1 MRAVF
6 LCPVM
11 CQLVALWAGVSR
23 CPRTYSGRR
32 PCPRTVGA
40 HRRLF
45 DGRPRTGPDSG
56 VFRLDRRRSVALTGA
71 SAIALMARRPSATR
85 GRRRLSM
92 PVWERRAPCRHVGA
106 LANEAVAPSGPVW
119 RRLTRGASLGERRHG
134 ERLGSGR
141 VPSRGHRRPP
151 VRLRRRFVPP
161 GNRGFRS
168 GCHICLPGSDIRIE
182 GRKHVTRPGPVTACR
197 VGGVIDDSSGDWGNR
212 ARRLA
217 RG

>member
-92 PVWERRAPCRHVGA
+92 PVWERRAPCRPVGA
-106 LANEAVAPSGPVW
+106 LANEAVAPAGPVW
-119 RRLTRGASLGERRHG
+119 RRLTRGARLGERRHG

-151 VRLRRRFVPP
+151 VRLRRRFEPP

-168 GCHICLPGSDIRIE
+168 GCHICLPGFDIRIE
-182 GRKHVTRPGPVTACR
+182 GRKQVTRPGPVA
-197 VGGVIDDSSGDWGNR
+197 GVPS
-212 ARRLA
+212 RRSD
-217 RG
+217 R

>member
-1 MRAVF
+1 MSAVQGR
-6 LCPVM
+6 V
-11 CQLVALWAGVSR
+11 LVSGLGLD
-23 CPRTYSGRR
+23 GRR
-32 PCPRTVGA
+32 CVAVSTDVWRTASVPQ
-40 HRRLF
+40 
-45 DGRPRTGPDSG
+45 DGRCAPSAFRRTATDCPDSG

-119 RRLTRGASLGERRHG
+119 RRLTRGARLGERRHG

-182 GRKHVTRPGPVTACR
+182 GRKHVTRPGRVT
-197 VGGVIDDSSGDWGNR
+197 GVPS
-212 ARRLA
+212 RRSD
-217 RG
+217 R